1 MTTAAAAAAPIC
13 KTLNNIGKLI
23 CNRKGTMI
31 SHSAIV
37 LFLIPV
43 VAVSLLGIDSAF
55 AQESPQRYIANRVEI
70 WALFYRLMV
79 VAFVIG
85 AVVMGVVTYVV
96 WRFRESHP
104 KNRGDITPTRTG
116 GAHH

>member
-1 MTTAAAAAAPIC
+1 MVSYSA
-13 KTLNNIGKLI
+13 LI
-23 CNRKGTMI
+23 
-31 SHSAIV
+31 
-37 LFLIPV
+37 LIL
-43 VAVSLLGIDSAF
+43 VAVAVLTLLGVDSAVF
-55 AQESPQRYIANRVEI
+55 GQETTQRYLSARIEI

-85 AVVMGVVTYVV
+85 AVVMGTMTYVV

-104 KNRGDITPTRTG
+104 KNRGDITPAAG

>member
-1 MTTAAAAAAPIC
+1 MVSYSTII
-13 KTLNNIGKLI
+13 LL
-23 CNRKGTMI
+23 
-31 SHSAIV
+31 
-37 LFLIPV
+37 LIPV
-43 VAVSLLGIDSAF
+43 LAVALLGFDSAF
-55 AQESPQRYIANRVEI
+55 AQEERIIHRVEI

-85 AVVMGVVTYVV
+85 AVVMGTIAYVT

-104 KNRGDITPTRTG
+104 KNRGDITPARSE

>member
-1 MTTAAAAAAPIC
+1 MV
-13 KTLNNIGKLI
+13 
-23 CNRKGTMI
+23 

-37 LFLIPV
+37 LILIPV
-43 VAVSLLGIDSAF
+43 VAVMVLEVDIAAF
-55 AQESPQRYIANRVEI
+55 AQESTERYIIARVEI

-79 VAFVIG
+79 IAFVIG
-85 AVVMGVVTYVV
+85 AVVMGTITYVV

-104 KNRGDITPTRTG
+104 KNRGDIRPRAGG

>member
-1 MTTAAAAAAPIC
+1 M
-13 KTLNNIGKLI
+13 
-23 CNRKGTMI
+23 MV

-37 LFLIPV
+37 LILVPV
-43 VAVSLLGIDSAF
+43 IVLMILGVDIAAF
-55 AQESPQRYIANRVEI
+55 AQESTERYIISRVEI

-85 AVVMGVVTYVV
+85 AVVMGTITYVC

-104 KNRGDITPTRTG
+104 KNRGDIIPRTG
-116 GAHH
+116 GAQH

>member
-1 MTTAAAAAAPIC
+1 MVP
-13 KTLNNIGKLI
+13 
-23 CNRKGTMI
+23 
-31 SHSAIV
+31 HSAII

-43 VAVSLLGIDSAF
+43 VAVFLLGIDSAF
-55 AQESPQRYIANRVEI
+55 AQQTTHNYIIHRIEI

-85 AVVMGVVTYVV
+85 AVVMGSIAYVV

-104 KNRGDITPTRTG
+104 KNRGDITPARA
-116 GAHH
+116 GARNTNGPRHY

>member
-1 MTTAAAAAAPIC
+1 MVSYSAPV
-13 KTLNNIGKLI
+13 LI
-23 CNRKGTMI
+23 L
-31 SHSAIV
+31 V
-37 LFLIPV
+37 LI
-43 VAVSLLGIDSAF
+43 AVLTLLGVNSAAF
-55 AQESPQRYIANRVEI
+55 AQETTERYLSARIEI

-85 AVVMGVVTYVV
+85 AVVMGTMTYVI

-104 KNRGDITPTRTG
+104 KNREDITPAAG

>member
-1 MTTAAAAAAPIC
+1 MVSYSA
-13 KTLNNIGKLI
+13 LVLI
-23 CNRKGTMI
+23 L
-31 SHSAIV
+31 V
-37 LFLIPV
+37 LI
-43 VAVSLLGIDSAF
+43 AVLTLLGVNSAAF
-55 AQESPQRYIANRVEI
+55 AQETTERYLSARIEI

-85 AVVMGVVTYVV
+85 AVVMGTTTYVI

-104 KNRGDITPTRTG
+104 KNREDITPAAGG

>member
-1 MTTAAAAAAPIC
+1 
-13 KTLNNIGKLI
+13 
-23 CNRKGTMI
+23 MI
-31 SHSAIV
+31 SYSALV
-37 LFLIPV
+37 LILVLI
-43 VAVSLLGIDSAF
+43 AVLTLLGVNSAAF
-55 AQESPQRYIANRVEI
+55 AQETTERYLSARIEI

-85 AVVMGVVTYVV
+85 AVVMGTMTYVV

-104 KNRGDITPTRTG
+104 KNREDITPAAGG